1 MHSIRSKFG
10 LQKYRNSNITFCCV
24 FQVPGLDVWQ
34 AALIAHA
41 AAEQRLSGFL
51 TQPQPQQQPQQQ
63 QQPVFRPQPQF
74 QPQPE
79 RNTEDLQGQPLS
91 Y

>member
-51 TQPQPQQQPQQQ
+51 TQPPAQPQQQQQ
-63 QQPVFRPQPQF
+63 QQPVFRPQLQP

-79 RNTEDLQGQPLS
+79 RNTDDLRGYP
-91 Y
+91 

>member
-1 MHSIRSKFG
+1 MPSKFR
-10 LQKYRNSNITFCCV
+10 LQKYRNKNITFCCV

-51 TQPQPQQQPQQQ
+51 TQPQPQQQQQ
-63 QQPVFRPQPQF
+63 QQPVFRPQPQP

-79 RNTEDLQGQPLS
+79 RNTDDLRGHP
-91 Y
+91 